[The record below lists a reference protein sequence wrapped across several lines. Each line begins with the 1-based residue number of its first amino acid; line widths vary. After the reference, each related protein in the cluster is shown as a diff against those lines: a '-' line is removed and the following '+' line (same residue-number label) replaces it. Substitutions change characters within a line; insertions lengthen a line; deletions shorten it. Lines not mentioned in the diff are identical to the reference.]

1 MLSAIAKQAANN
13 VTSETGKSDTL
24 SALAQEAAN
33 NVTSGGESS
42 SSPYLVPSPSN
53 GASVAVPASNAA
65 NVAAV
70 PTPGIPAVTWTQPAA
85 TSEVATAAQSYIP
98 SPSPSVGYPVVP
110 QVTAPGTPAA
120 QTMVGT
126 PLYQS
131 ASQGI
136 VLPGQVRTM
145 MISTLTL
152 KNFHSFIYK

>member
-13 VTSETGKSDTL
+13 VTSETGKSGTL
-24 SALAQEAAN
+24 SAIAQQAAN
-33 NVTSGGESS
+33 NVTSEGESS
-42 SSPYLVPSPSN
+42 SSLYLVPSPSN
-53 GASVAVPASNAA
+53 GASVAVPASNSA

-98 SPSPSVGYPVVP
+98 SPSPSVSPVVP

-126 PLYQS
+126 PLFQS

-145 MISTLTL
+145 ISTLTS
-152 KNFHSFIYK
+152 KNLHSFIYK